1 MSVAFKKATRQQ
13 VKLKLA
19 ISGPSGSGKTWGALE
34 LAKGLGG
41 RVAVIDT
48 ENGSASLYADR
59 WNFDSIEMHAP
70 FTVDKFK
77 AAIDAAVSEKY
88 DVLVIDSISHEWVEV
103 LAEKDRLDA
112 SGGKDAK
119 NKFANWAKP
128 TAEHERFK
136 AAVIQAPIHII
147 ATMRSK
153 MEYDISS
160 GKPVKLGLAPIQ
172 REGMEY
178 EFSVVFDI
186 AMDHEAVAS
195 KDRSALFDRRRFKL
209 TESIGKELAAWMN
222 KGDQAPPAEATFGD
236 PGKPSAF
243 ELLLSQLETAPTL
256 TDLEALALQCK
267 SRPADELPELRAA
280 FVTRK
285 GDLEAAVELRSAAG
299 ATA

>member
-1 MSVAFKKATRQQ
+1 
-13 VKLKLA
+13 
-19 ISGPSGSGKTWGALE
+19 
-34 LAKGLGG
+34 
-41 RVAVIDT
+41 
-48 ENGSASLYADR
+48 
-59 WNFDSIEMHAP
+59 
-70 FTVDKFK
+70 
-77 AAIDAAVSEKY
+77 
-88 DVLVIDSISHEWVEV
+88 VLVIDSISHEWVEV

-178 EFSVVFDI
+178 EFSVVFDLS
-186 AMDHEAVAS
+186 MDHEAGAS

-222 KGDQAPPAEATFGD
+222 KGDQAPPPAEATFGD

-243 ELLLSQLETAPTL
+243 EFLLSQLETAPTL

-267 SRPADELPELRAA
+267 SRPDDELPELRAA
-280 FVTRK
+280 FVQRK
-285 GDLEAAVELRSAAG
+285 GELETAAALRTAVATG